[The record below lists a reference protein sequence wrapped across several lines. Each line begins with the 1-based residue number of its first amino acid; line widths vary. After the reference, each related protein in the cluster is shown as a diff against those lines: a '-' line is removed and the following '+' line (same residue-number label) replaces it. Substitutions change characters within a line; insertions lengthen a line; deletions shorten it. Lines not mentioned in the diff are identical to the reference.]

1 MSASGLAVRV
11 GAVVALA
18 WVTGFVLFTASIP
31 DATPLAVATDAV
43 VVLTGGPGRLDR
55 GLALMREGAAKRM
68 LISGVDR
75 SVKPHE
81 LAVRYDAP
89 DKLFDCCVTL
99 GREAIDTR
107 SNGIETAQWLER
119 RGYDTVRLITSD
131 WHMRR
136 AAFELRQ
143 ALLGIVRL
151 YGLDAGKGLNHRSL
165 GYILGVKPTCVH
177 ESGPNDFVQECW
189 QR

>member
-1 MSASGLAVRV
+1 MTVRALAL
-11 GAVVALA
+11 VALA
-18 WVTGFVLFTASIP
+18 WALGFAWFALLLP
-31 DATPLAVATDAV
+31 QPLDGRTTDAI

-55 GLALMREGAAKRM
+55 GLQLMEEGAAKRM

-75 SVKPHE
+75 AVKPHE
-81 LAVRYDAP
+81 LAVSYDVP
-89 DKLFDCCVTL
+89 DRLFDCCITL
-99 GREAIDTR
+99 GQEALDTR

-143 ALLGIVRL
+143 ALPPDIVL
-151 YGLDAGKGLNHRSL
+151 VYDAVPTQPSFSTLFREYNKYVLRRAAAL
-165 GYILGVKPTCVH
+165 IGV
-177 ESGPNDFVQECW
+177 
-189 QR
+189 